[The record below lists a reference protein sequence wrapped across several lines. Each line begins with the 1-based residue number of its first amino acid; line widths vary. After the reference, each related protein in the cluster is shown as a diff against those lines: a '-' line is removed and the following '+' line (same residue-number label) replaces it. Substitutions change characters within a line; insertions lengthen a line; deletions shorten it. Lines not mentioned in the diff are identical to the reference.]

1 MRRAGNGTPYE
12 RNRGRRRT
20 RPLLTA
26 MAALAALF
34 SLSPSTVPR
43 RAADGRRDG
52 PRYALGGAQTVA
64 GAPSVASSD
73 SSSARPT
80 GVDLEKT
87 VAPQTAPAPPT
98 HPRSEMDALVSRTQ
112 RMQVITAAGATDIH
126 RVLRGLREQ
135 GTAAVPAIGE
145 FLRDGEDID
154 FAKKSGG
161 EQVGYRTLRQAMI
174 DTLETIGGSEATSV
188 SLEQLQRTTEPIEMV
203 MMARAVDR
211 EEPGIHRGEVIDAIG
226 DALQSAEQAPAKA
239 SPDVAPL
246 FDLLRTFG
254 GEQAVTTLEAS
265 VPQWG
270 EYAVIALA
278 GLPEGAG
285 ISSLAALAGSADGP
299 MLNPVLPFQMLAQAT
314 AQYPEAG
321 DALVGLAAAGQ
332 IPDDAWDVLGQALG
346 GKHLEFPAKMFDGTP
361 LSENG
366 MGTSRGGA
374 SPSKSYYVEWL
385 NVRYEE
391 DVVSANWSADQVEQQ
406 LALIDDLLD
415 ATSTPAAVQALQQ
428 ARASL
433 QRGHRT

>member
-1 MRRAGNGTPYE
+1 
-12 RNRGRRRT
+12 
-20 RPLLTA
+20 
-26 MAALAALF
+26 
-34 SLSPSTVPR
+34 V
-43 RAADGRRDG
+43 
-52 PRYALGGAQTVA
+52 
-64 GAPSVASSD
+64 
-73 SSSARPT
+73 
-80 GVDLEKT
+80 
-87 VAPQTAPAPPT
+87 
-98 HPRSEMDALVSRTQ
+98 
-112 RMQVITAAGATDIH
+112 
-126 RVLRGLREQ
+126 
-135 GTAAVPAIGE
+135 
-145 FLRDGEDID
+145 
-154 FAKKSGG
+154 
-161 EQVGYRTLRQAMI
+161 I
-174 DTLETIGGSEATSV
+174 DT
-188 SLEQLQRTTEPIEMV
+188 
-203 MMARAVDR
+203 
-211 EEPGIHRGEVIDAIG
+211 IG

-285 ISSLAALAGSADGP
+285 IPSLAALAGSADGP

-321 DALVGLAAAGQ
+321 DALVGLAGAGQ
-332 IPDDAWDVLGQALG
+332 IPDDAWDVLGQTLG
-346 GKHLEFPAKMFDGTP
+346 GKHLDFSAKMFDGTP

-366 MGTSRGGA
+366 TGMSSGRA

-391 DVVSANWSADQVEQQ
+391 DGVSANWSADQIEQQ

-415 ATSTPAAVQALQQ
+415 VTSTPAAVQALQQ
-428 ARASL
+428 ARTSL